1 MIVFWIVVLL
11 ACVVVEA
18 ATLGLVS
25 IWFAAGAAAALIAA
39 ALNVGFWIQ
48 IAIFLS
54 VSGVV
59 LALVRP
65 VVRRYLA
72 VRAKPTNADR
82 VIGMICPVTE
92 EIDNIRGTGAVL
104 VSGKTWTA
112 RSLSGENIAVGE
124 YVRVELIQG
133 VKLIVE
139 EASKTAEAVK

>member
-48 IAIFLS
+48 IAIFLL

-112 RSLSGENIAVGE
+112 RSLSGENIAAGE